1 MAMQQAV
8 NLPYGGSI
16 PPFPDQIERYWFE
29 ADVKEALDKLLE
41 ELK

>member
-16 PPFPDQIERYWFE
+16 PPFPETCQEFNHSSAGLANQFI
-29 ADVKEALDKLLE
+29 
-41 ELK
+41 